1 MCIRD
6 RHDNSLPDLDGIYI
20 GGGFPESF
28 FEELSANHKFLLEL
42 KERIQSGI
50 PVYAES
56 GGLIYLCKTAHFE
69 NKKYRLA
76 GALPFEIGYQK
87 NPVGYG
93 YLSLKS
99 RCQSRWFDEG
109 ALVKAHEFHY
119 SKPLYAR
126 GKEPRL
132 SSMTVSYTHLTLP
145 TIYSV

>member
-1 MCIRD
+1 MDKHILRL
-6 RHDNSLPDLDGIYI
+6 N
-20 GGGFPESF
+20 
-28 FEELSANHKFLLEL
+28 FEK
-42 KERIQSGI
+42 
-50 PVYAES
+50 
-56 GGLIYLCKTAHFE
+56 
-69 NKKYRLA
+69 KKYRLA

-119 SKPLYAR
+119 SKPLSAN

-132 SSMTVSYTHLTLP
+132 SSMASAERYQFNVIRGYG
-145 TIYSV
+145 IAG